1 MSMLSPAHIEGLL
14 RQHFDNLSNQ
24 DSTQAHLSD
33 RATTACRDFPLQA
46 LAADTGGGGGGRVEG
61 KNRKR

>member
-1 MSMLSPAHIEGLL
+1 MFILSPAYIEGLL
-14 RQHFDNLSNQ
+14 REHFDIVSKQ